1 MNLMNSAGLNY
12 ELLIIM
18 RERIYEQKQRV
29 DVECPVYYNISGSAN
44 ELICEDGHLITE
56 NGKNNNKKT
65 TLFPMYSAIC
75 TRHQQQ
81 IWSSFSCRQHPIT
94 FYLSGGCD
102 GQHKGRDSGTAEVQE
117 TSLLDKK
124 QHVIAGFKK

>member
-65 TLFPMYSAIC
+65 TRFLCTLLSAPDINSKYGLASAAVNI
-75 TRHQQQ
+75 Q
-81 IWSSFSCRQHPIT
+81 
-94 FYLSGGCD
+94 L
-102 GQHKGRDSGTAEVQE
+102 
-117 TSLLDKK
+117 
-124 QHVIAGFKK
+124 HVT

>member
-18 RERIYEQKQRV
+18 RERICEQKQRV

-56 NGKNNNKKT
+56 NGKNNNNKKHT
-65 TLFPMYSAIC
+65 DFYVLCYL
-75 TRHQQQ
+75 HQT
-81 IWSSFSCRQHPIT
+81 S
-94 FYLSGGCD
+94 
-102 GQHKGRDSGTAEVQE
+102 TANMV
-117 TSLLDKK
+117 
-124 QHVIAGFKK
+124 